1 MFNYQMPTYQPMFQ
15 QQTTYMPAVQNVN
28 VVWVQNQ
35 NEVNNY
41 AVAPGNRVL
50 LMDENESVFYIKSAD
65 MNGNMTTKVYDFVER
80 DGNKRTYVTFDEMKD
95 YVNEVMKNESSVSA
109 TEQSV

>member
-1 MFNYQMPTYQPMFQ
+1 MFNYQMPYQPMFQ

-80 DGNKRTYVTFDEMKD
+80 VGNKRTYVTFDEMKD
-95 YVNEVMKNESSVSA
+95 YVNEVMNNESSVSA